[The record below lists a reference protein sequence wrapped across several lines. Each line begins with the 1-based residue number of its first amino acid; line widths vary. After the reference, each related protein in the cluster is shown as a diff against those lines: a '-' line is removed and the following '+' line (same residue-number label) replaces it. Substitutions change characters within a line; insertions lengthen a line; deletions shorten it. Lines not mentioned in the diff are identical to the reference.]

1 MAEITAICISKKR
14 GTVKNPI
21 PQGTIITNFGL
32 ENDAHAGDWHRQISL
47 LPIEAVEKFSQEY
60 NLQLTPG
67 VFGENL
73 LIRGIDLKQLP
84 IGTKLQ
90 CTNGILLEITQ
101 IGKKCHSGCEIQEL
115 TGKCIMPH
123 EGVFAKVLHGGIIK
137 ANDNINIIS

>member
-137 ANDNINIIS
+137 ANDTINIIS